1 MKSVFLLPFRL
12 ALGWLFFYA
21 GVTKIFD
28 PQWSP
33 KGYLLSAK
41 TLPALYAW
49 LASPSVL
56 PILTVIAAWSLFL
69 LGVSLLL
76 GIGIKISGRL
86 GAVLMVLFYLPI
98 LSFPLVGNHGFLVD
112 EHVIYALALLV
123 LSSGAMQTPWSLGS
137 RLTKI
142 RFFAS
147 RPHLATLLR

>member
-1 MKSVFLLPFRL
+1 MRSLFLVLFRL

-21 GVTKIFD
+21 GVTKVFD

-49 LASPSVL
+49 LASPTVL
-56 PILTVIAAWSLFL
+56 PILTVVAAWSLFL
-69 LGVSLLL
+69 LGLSLLL

-86 GAVLMVLFYLPI
+86 GAVLMILFYLPV
-98 LSFPLVGNHGFLVD
+98 LSFPLVGEHSFLVD
-112 EHVIYALALLV
+112 EHIIYALALLV
-123 LSSGAMQTPWSLGS
+123 LSSGAVQTPWSLGS

-147 RPHLATLLR
+147 RPRLAALLR